1 MPSGAVVIV
10 GAGPT
15 GLILAAELALAGV
28 RAVVIERRDGPRAD
42 SRAIC
47 VHARTM
53 EALDLRGMASD
64 FAASGL
70 AVPSFPLGPRG
81 ARIRFGVLDSDF
93 PYLLDIPQSQVERLL
108 LERATGLGAEVR
120 WSTTVTAVTP
130 DAGGVSVSTD
140 DGGQQRADYVVACDG
155 VRSFVRDALAIPF
168 PGIHNRGS
176 VILADLRLGGLP
188 MDSAY
193 GDLSRNGMLLV
204 FPFRDGTCRVVL
216 YDYARADVPVT
227 EPVSLPEVV
236 AGLRRVVG
244 EDFAPHDLR
253 WAGRY
258 RSESRQVAQY
268 RSGRVLL
275 AGDAAHAHSPA
286 GAQGMNTGLQDSMN
300 LGWKLAA
307 QVDGWA
313 PDWLLDSYHAERHPV
328 GADVLALTGR
338 QFRLNTVRTPA
349 GRAVRWAV
357 HRLLVPLPPVQSRLA
372 RDYSGVSVRYPP
384 AAPGAADGAAGGAGR
399 PGPDGQAAAR
409 PAHEL
414 AGSRL
419 PPGLVTLDGAR
430 KVRLAELFRDGKFVL
445 LDGAPA
451 TAAARPGAG
460 APPDAPGLP
469 DAAAPPGHVVRV
481 TGRADGGRRG
491 GARLPA
497 AVLVRPD
504 GYIAWASDEPDPA
517 RRAVAATAAVRHWC
531 TTG

>member
-28 RAVVIERRDGPRAD
+28 PSVVIERRDGPRTD

-64 FAASGL
+64 FATFGL
-70 AVPSFPLGPRG
+70 PVPSFPLGPRG
-81 ARIRFGVLDSDF
+81 ARIKFGVLDSDF

-120 WSTTVTAVTP
+120 WSTSVTAVSQ
-130 DAGGVSVSTD
+130 DDDGVTVTTA
-140 DGGQQRADYVVACDG
+140 DGGQERADYVVACDG

-168 PGIHNRGS
+168 PGIHNPGS

-227 EPVSLPEVV
+227 EPVTLPEVV

-244 EDFAPHDLR
+244 EDFSPDDLR

-258 RSESRQVAQY
+258 RSESRQVPQY

-286 GAQGMNTGLQDSMN
+286 GAQGMNTGLQDAMN

-307 QVDGWA
+307 QLGGWA

-328 GADVLALTGR
+328 GADVLTLTGR
-338 QFRLNTVRTPA
+338 QFRLNTARTVP
-349 GRAVRWAV
+349 GRLRRWAV
-357 HRLLVPLPPVQSRLA
+357 HRLLVPLPPVQARLA
-372 RDYSGVSVRYPP
+372 REYSGVAIRYPSAVTGLTGAEGAAVQP
-384 AAPGAADGAAGGAGR
+384 AAASALAGASATAGAQ
-399 PGPDGQAAAR
+399 PHP
-409 PAHEL
+409 L
-414 AGSRL
+414 TGSRL
-419 PPGLVTLDGAR
+419 PSGTVTLPDTR
-430 KVRLAELFRDGKFVL
+430 TVRLAELFHDGKFVL
-445 LDGAPA
+445 LDTMPAGAAPA
-451 TAAARPGAG
+451 ASVPADRVVTVAGRP
-460 APPDAPGLP
+460 
-469 DAAAPPGHVVRV
+469 
-481 TGRADGGRRG
+481 ADGRRG
-491 GARLPA
+491 AARLPA
-497 AVLVRPD
+497 VLLVRPD
-504 GYIAWASDEPDPA
+504 GYIAWASDDPDPA
-517 RRAVAATAAVRHWC
+517 RRAAAATDAARHWC
-531 TTG
+531 TPA